1 MRKLVKRLSGTNKKD
16 SGKGLVNLQ
25 RIDVAALNRGF
36 DEDGDGFEPSSPAQR
51 LASPGSWGEKAVTE
65 NSAAIKMQARVRGK
79 KARAEVARLSV
90 LSEVS
95 TAPPAKP
102 ALAFPEPPSGR
113 TQWPAPPSAA
123 ANRNDAELEAAR
135 SIIAAD
141 ASDRAEAKAKE
152 LEAAKAAASNPS
164 AAAFLAAREAEAAAL
179 KAAQEAEARSGAFNE
194 FLGGG
199 VFSLCTACREKRVR
213 NVLDPR

>member
-123 ANRNDAELEAAR
+123 ANRNDAELKAAFDVIDTDQSGDIDVSELTSALR
-135 SIIAAD
+135 GINPDADDATIDGMIALGDVDGDKEISFYEFKKILTSPAV
-141 ASDRAEAKAKE
+141 AKE
-152 LEAAKAAASNPS
+152 
-164 AAAFLAAREAEAAAL
+164 
-179 KAAQEAEARSGAFNE
+179 QQGAP
-194 FLGGG
+194 
-199 VFSLCTACREKRVR
+199 A
-213 NVLDPR
+213 P